1 MGDGLTGLG
10 IAHIHRKYAWPAK
23 VEQWQAIEIC
33 PLSDLFAW
41 AEKWLGVTECGHCA
55 HGGTMAAESNP

>member
-1 MGDGLTGLG
+1 MGDGLTCSG
-10 IAHIHRKYAWPAK
+10 IAHIHRKYAFPAK

-33 PLSDLFAW
+33 PLSDLSAW
-41 AEKWLGVTECGHCA
+41 AEKLLGVAECGHRA